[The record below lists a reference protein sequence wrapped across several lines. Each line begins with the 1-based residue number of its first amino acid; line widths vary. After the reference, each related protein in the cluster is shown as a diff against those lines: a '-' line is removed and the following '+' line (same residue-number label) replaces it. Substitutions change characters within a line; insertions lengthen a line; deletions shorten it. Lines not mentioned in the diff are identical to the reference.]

1 MSFNTQLSNYFVN
14 SQANN
19 VATYFNSGY
28 LFIYDGPQPANA
40 NLPATGNLLVALNFS
55 NPAFA
60 PAVNG
65 VLTAYALTSNVA
77 TATGTASWFR
87 TTQNDMTTVL
97 LDGSVGSAAG
107 NNLVL
112 GTTYISTGSVVSITG
127 FTHTVA
133 ESTPGA

>member
-1 MSFNTQLSNYFVN
+1 
-14 SQANN
+14 
-19 VATYFNSGY
+19 
-28 LFIYDGPQPANA
+28 
-40 NLPATGNLLVALNFS
+40 
-55 NPAFA
+55 
-60 PAVNG
+60 
-65 VLTAYALTSNVA
+65 
-77 TATGTASWFR
+77 
-87 TTQNDMTTVL
+87 MTTVL